1 MHDRE
6 IIGKWIESINKEGR
20 GLTGWEKQFMES
32 VTDQFENG
40 SGLSEKQQKTLEKI
54 YVEKAP

>member
-1 MHDRE
+1 
-6 IIGKWIESINKEGR
+6 
-20 GLTGWEKQFMES
+20 MES